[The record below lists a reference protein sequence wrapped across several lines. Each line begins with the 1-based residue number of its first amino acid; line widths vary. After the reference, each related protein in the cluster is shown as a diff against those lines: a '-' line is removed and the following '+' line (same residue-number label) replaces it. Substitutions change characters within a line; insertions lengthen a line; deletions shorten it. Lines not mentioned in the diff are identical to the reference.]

1 MADHNQPTDLFT
13 MMMLE
18 QLEAQ
23 INPETVK
30 PVEVNEK
37 CLTHMRYEEVFIVD
51 YTKFCPNMPRRY
63 YKNMIPDVPITMCDN
78 CCKFF
83 IQDDYEYAYVEHGH
97 CPFCKNVEKDKGA
110 KKVFGSLAD
119 MN

>member
-1 MADHNQPTDLFT
+1 
-13 MMMLE
+13 
-18 QLEAQ
+18 
-23 INPETVK
+23 
-30 PVEVNEK
+30 
-37 CLTHMRYEEVFIVD
+37 MRYEEVFIVD
-51 YTKFCPNMPRRY
+51 YTKFCPKMPRRY
-63 YKNMIPDVPITMCDN
+63 FKNMIPDVPITMCEN

-83 IQDDYEYAYVEHGH
+83 IQDDYEYSYVEHGH